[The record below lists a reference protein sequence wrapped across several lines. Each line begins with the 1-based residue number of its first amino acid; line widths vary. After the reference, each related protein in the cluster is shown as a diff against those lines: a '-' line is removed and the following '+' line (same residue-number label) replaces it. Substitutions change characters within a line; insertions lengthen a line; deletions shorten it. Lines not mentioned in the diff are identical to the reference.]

1 MSEFLGRIVLSSCPP
16 LRFGYV
22 QESGGQSFIGVTFP
36 GRNTVAH
43 SREGSQT
50 PVCHLKNV

>member
-1 MSEFLGRIVLSSCPP
+1 MSEFLGRIVLSSCPL